1 MKKEIKI
8 YFLITAMIFVCT
20 SAVNAQQKP
29 SDRTLEEEMKKVN
42 EKRAARYIYISKMR
56 QSTPVENQGAT
67 PADQKI
73 DINTDTKTTVNPG
86 PATTNQAS
94 ANLKPSQQPM
104 RIPKKPVVI
113 KQ

>member
-1 MKKEIKI
+1 MKKENKI
-8 YFLITAMIFVCT
+8 YFLATAMFLVCT
-20 SAVNAQQKP
+20 VAVNAQQKA

-42 EKRAARYIYISKMR
+42 EKRAARTIFINRMR
-56 QSTPVENQGAT
+56 QSTPVENQVAT

-73 DINTDTKTTVNPG
+73 NTEASTTVNPG

-94 ANLKPSQQPM
+94 SNLKPSQQPM
-104 RIPKKPVVI
+104 RIPKKPAVI